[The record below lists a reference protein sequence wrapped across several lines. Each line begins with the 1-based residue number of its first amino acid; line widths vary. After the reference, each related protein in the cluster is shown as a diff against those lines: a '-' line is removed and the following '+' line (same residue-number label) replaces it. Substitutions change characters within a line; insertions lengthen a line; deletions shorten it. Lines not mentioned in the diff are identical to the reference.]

1 MKSGSLRSAL
11 IIAAFLVALPCA
23 GAADVP
29 LPRSTPEA
37 QGVSSQAIGDFIQA
51 AEKINTLHSFMIVRH
66 GQVVAEAW
74 WKPEAPDKLHKLAS
88 LTKSFISTAVGL
100 AIEDGKLSL

>member
-1 MKSGSLRSAL
+1 MKCGSHCSAL
-11 IIAAFLVALPCA
+11 IVATFLAAIPGA

-51 AEKINTLHSFMIVRH
+51 AEKINTLHSFMILRH
-66 GQVVAEAW
+66 GKVVAEAW
-74 WKPEAPDKLHKLAS
+74 
-88 LTKSFISTAVGL
+88 
-100 AIEDGKLSL
+100 

>member
-1 MKSGSLRSAL
+1 MKNSLLLPTLFVAICL
-11 IIAAFLVALPCA
+11 AATPVTQ
-23 GAADVP
+23 AADVP

-37 QGVSSQAIGDFIQA
+37 QGISSQAIGDFIQA

-74 WKPEAPDKLHKLAS
+74 WKPEAPEKLHKLAS

-100 AIEDGKLSL
+100 